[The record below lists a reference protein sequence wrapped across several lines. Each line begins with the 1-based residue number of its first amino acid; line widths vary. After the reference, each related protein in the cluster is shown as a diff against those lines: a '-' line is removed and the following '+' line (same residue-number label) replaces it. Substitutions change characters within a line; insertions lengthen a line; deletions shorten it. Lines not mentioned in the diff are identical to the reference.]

1 MAYTNAEWETYLKV
15 QHELLLEDAR
25 NFVADYL
32 EYHDEHELSDEEFE
46 SIDFEYLVNEYE
58 HRQDFTIPFSDT
70 WEAVV
75 EDYMYDFFDEDEED

>member
-15 QHELLLEDAR
+15 QRELLLEDAR

-58 HRQDFTIPFSDT
+58 RRQECTIPFSDT
-70 WEAVV
+70 WESVV
-75 EDYMYDFFDEDEED
+75 EDYMYDFFEDEED